1 MVKYL
6 VIWQIPTGMAQ
17 ISNVRVVE
25 ASSADTASRK
35 AQLAEKATGHLS
47 NFPAYRLD
55 ELEDG
60 FSFYH

>member
-1 MVKYL
+1 
-6 VIWQIPTGMAQ
+6 MAQ